1 MEAIVRRSAGLL
13 NVKIEPDAAALLAK
27 SSRGTPRVVNRLLRR
42 MRDFAQFA
50 VSGGAKK
57 NVVIPLAVV
66 RDGLARLEIDSL
78 GLEKQDRD
86 ILKIII
92 ERYRGGPVGAET
104 LAISI
109 GESVETL
116 EDYYEP
122 FMIQAGLLQR
132 SPRGRMVTSLAYGH
146 LGLAPLNAGNGE
158 NSLFG

>member
-1 MEAIVRRSAGLL
+1 M
-13 NVKIEPDAAALLAK
+13 
-27 SSRGTPRVVNRLLRR
+27 RVV
-42 MRDFAQFA
+42 AQF
-50 VSGGAKK
+50 SGEKS
-57 NVVIPLAVV
+57 NTLPVVQS
-66 RDGLARLEIDSL
+66 GLSRLEIDAL

-92 ERYRGGPVGAET
+92 ERYKGGPVGADT

-122 FMIQAGLLQR
+122 YLIQAGLLQR

-146 LGLAPLNAGNGE
+146 LGLASPAGGNNEG
-158 NSLFG
+158 SLF